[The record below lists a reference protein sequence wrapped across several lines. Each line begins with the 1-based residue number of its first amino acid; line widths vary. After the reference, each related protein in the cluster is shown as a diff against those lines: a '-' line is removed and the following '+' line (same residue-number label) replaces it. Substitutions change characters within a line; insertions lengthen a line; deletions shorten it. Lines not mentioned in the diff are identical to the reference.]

1 MVKFRNDQGEDEN
14 VVKYSEVRENM
25 ASLKSTAGQDVVMF
39 FNNMASKMKAE
50 YNVIVKNSKKTTS
63 P

>member
-1 MVKFRNDQGEDEN
+1 MVKFRNDRSEDEN
-14 VVKYSEVRENM
+14 VVKYSKVREKV

-39 FNNMASKMKAE
+39 FNNMASKMKVE
-50 YNVIVKNSKKTTS
+50 YSAIVKNSKKTTS